1 MREFRSRDVIVDPSA
16 LAKERMPIAVARLN
30 ETMAVPSFGY
40 LLMSAPIEAG
50 DLPDR
55 SKAGLRDVDF

>member
-1 MREFRSRDVIVDPSA
+1 MRKFPSSDTIVDSST
-16 LAKERMPIAVARLN
+16 LAKERMPIAGAWLN
-30 ETMAVPSFGY
+30 ETMAIPSFGC

-55 SKAGLRDVDF
+55 GKSGLRDVHF